1 MLDVLIGILST
12 LFVTLIIYLSNRFLQ
27 NRRVKVNILYENS
40 FHTTFK
46 NEKYLIL
53 KVEVINNNDFDVK
66 NLSFETEPMSLIV
79 ENLTVPPKNDFSSNI
94 IFTSS
99 RRLIEDSLGC
109 EPLSVENRDSLS
121 GSLIFKT
128 DESIKQ
134 LIVSYQDKKKKVKIG
149 KIENSRKLKERR

>member
-1 MLDVLIGILST
+1 MGEVLIGILST
-12 LFVTLIIYLSNRFLQ
+12 LFVTLIIYLSNRYL
-27 NRRVKVNILYENS
+27 NSKRIIINILYENS

-66 NLSFETEPMSLIV
+66 NLSFETKPMSLLV
-79 ENLTVPPKNDFSSNI
+79 ENLTIPPKNDFSSNI

-109 EPLSVENRDSLS
+109 EPVLVENRDIIS

-128 DESIKQ
+128 DEPLNQ
-134 LIVSYQDKKKKVKIG
+134 LLVSYQDKELTVKLKKIK
-149 KIENSRKLKERR
+149 NSKKLKERN